1 MCVISARPYGQR
13 AVLKFGQY
21 TGANYMAG
29 RYTPGTFTNQIE
41 KAFQEPR
48 LLVITDPRTDAQV
61 NFSFVF
67 AKGEALIANA
77 CCYMNWT

>member
-29 RYTPGTFTNQIE
+29 RYTPGILQTFVHCVE
-41 KAFQEPR
+41 RDDMDVCCMP
-48 LLVITDPRTDAQV
+48 
-61 NFSFVF
+61 VF
-67 AKGEALIANA
+67 LSVS
-77 CCYMNWT
+77 M